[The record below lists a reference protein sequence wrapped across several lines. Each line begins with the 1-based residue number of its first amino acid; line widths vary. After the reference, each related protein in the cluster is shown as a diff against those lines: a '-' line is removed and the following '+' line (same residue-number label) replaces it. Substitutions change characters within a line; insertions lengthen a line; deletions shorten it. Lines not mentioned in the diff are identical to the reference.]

1 MAILISILFIL
12 LPLTGSVVACVAT
25 ASRQAWAFARD
36 NGVPFSATARHVSI
50 RSLSHGNSADTTAQ
64 INPKSAIPLNA
75 IIISLVVCVLLSLI
89 NIGSTA
95 ALNAIL
101 ALDLTALL
109 ASYIV
114 SIGCLLL
121 KRLRSEPVPHR
132 EWSLGKAGT
141 AINIAAL
148 CWLFP
153 VLIFTLFPSSVPVT
167 PDGMNWE
174 CLLFG
179 FMVLFA
185 SGYYVV
191 KGRHMYVSPRERLR
205 RGLEGEVSMAV

>member
-1 MAILISILFIL
+1 
-12 LPLTGSVVACVAT
+12 
-25 ASRQAWAFARD
+25 
-36 NGVPFSATARHVSI
+36 
-50 RSLSHGNSADTTAQ
+50 
-64 INPKSAIPLNA
+64 
-75 IIISLVVCVLLSLI
+75 VLLSLI

-109 ASYIV
+109 TSYIL

-121 KRLRSEPVPHR
+121 KRLRGEPIPHR
-132 EWSLGKAGT
+132 EWSLGKAGM

-153 VLIFTLFPSSVPVT
+153 VLVFTLFPSTVPVT
-167 PDGMNWE
+167 PDGMNWG

-185 SGYYVV
+185 SGYYVIE
-191 KGRHMYVSPRERLR
+191 GRHVYVSPRERLR
-205 RGLEGEVSMAV
+205 RDLEDDVSMAL

>member
-1 MAILISILFIL
+1 
-12 LPLTGSVVACVAT
+12 
-25 ASRQAWAFARD
+25 
-36 NGVPFSATARHVSI
+36 
-50 RSLSHGNSADTTAQ
+50 
-64 INPKSAIPLNA
+64 
-75 IIISLVVCVLLSLI
+75 VLLSLI

-109 ASYIV
+109 TSYIL

-121 KRLRSEPVPHR
+121 KRLRGEPIPHR
-132 EWSLGKAGT
+132 KWSLGKAGM

-153 VLIFTLFPSSVPVT
+153 VLVFTLFPSTVPVT
-167 PDGMNWE
+167 PDGMNWG

-185 SGYYVV
+185 SGYYVI
-191 KGRHMYVSPRERLR
+191 KGRHVYVSPRERLR
-205 RGLEGEVSMAV
+205 RDLEDDVPMAL

>member
-1 MAILISILFIL
+1 
-12 LPLTGSVVACVAT
+12 
-25 ASRQAWAFARD
+25 
-36 NGVPFSATARHVSI
+36 
-50 RSLSHGNSADTTAQ
+50 
-64 INPKSAIPLNA
+64 
-75 IIISLVVCVLLSLI
+75 VLLSLI

-109 ASYIV
+109 TSYIL

-121 KRLRSEPVPHR
+121 KRLRGEPIPHR
-132 EWSLGKAGT
+132 E

-153 VLIFTLFPSSVPVT
+153 VLVFTLFPATVPVT
-167 PDGMNWE
+167 PDGMNWG

-185 SGYYVV
+185 SGYYVT
-191 KGRHMYVSPRERLR
+191 KGRYVYVSPRERLR
-205 RGLEGEVSMAV
+205 RDLEGEVSMAL

>member
-1 MAILISILFIL
+1 M
-12 LPLTGSVVACVAT
+12 
-25 ASRQAWAFARD
+25 
-36 NGVPFSATARHVSI
+36 
-50 RSLSHGNSADTTAQ
+50 
-64 INPKSAIPLNA
+64 
-75 IIISLVVCVLLSLI
+75 LLSLI

-109 ASYIV
+109 TSYIL

-121 KRLRSEPVPHR
+121 KRLRGEPIPYR
-132 EWSLGKAGT
+132 EWSLGKAGM

-153 VLIFTLFPSSVPVT
+153 VLVFTLFPSTVPVT
-167 PDGMNWE
+167 PDGMNWG

-185 SGYYVV
+185 SGYYAV
-191 KGRHMYVSPRERLR
+191 KGRHVYVSPRERLR
-205 RGLEGEVSMAV
+205 RDLEDDVSMAL

>member
-1 MAILISILFIL
+1 MTSKIY
-12 LPLTGSVVACVAT
+12 
-25 ASRQAWAFARD
+25 
-36 NGVPFSATARHVSI
+36 
-50 RSLSHGNSADTTAQ
+50 
-64 INPKSAIPLNA
+64 PKSAIPLNA
-75 IIISLVVCVLLSLI
+75 IIISLVICVLLSLI

-109 ASYIV
+109 SSYIL

-121 KRLRSEPVPHR
+121 NRLRGEPIPHR
-132 EWSLGKAGT
+132 EWSLGKAGM

-153 VLIFTLFPSSVPVT
+153 VLVFTLFPSTVPVT
-167 PDGMNWE
+167 PDGMNWG

-185 SGYYVV
+185 SGYYVI
-191 KGRHMYVSPRERLR
+191 KGRHVYVSPRERLR
-205 RGLEGEVSMAV
+205 RDLEDEVSMAL

>member
-1 MAILISILFIL
+1 M
-12 LPLTGSVVACVAT
+12 
-25 ASRQAWAFARD
+25 
-36 NGVPFSATARHVSI
+36 
-50 RSLSHGNSADTTAQ
+50 
-64 INPKSAIPLNA
+64 
-75 IIISLVVCVLLSLI
+75 LLSLI

-109 ASYIV
+109 TSYIL

-121 KRLRSEPVPHR
+121 KRLRGEPIPHR
-132 EWSLGKAGT
+132 KWSLGKAGM

-153 VLIFTLFPSSVPVT
+153 VLVFTLFPSTVPVT
-167 PDGMNWE
+167 PDGMNWG

-185 SGYYVV
+185 SGYYVI
-191 KGRHMYVSPRERLR
+191 KGRHVYVSPRERLR
-205 RGLEGEVSMAV
+205 RDLEDDVPMAL